1 MWCNGPSEGVTVFV
15 YDVSFLILIMTGI
28 GLSALLSGLNA
39 KDSRLPLMRCS
50 SMRATL
56 RFIPLV
62 IKEAEL
68 PVFAETRYY
77 VDFRHA
83 SVTEYD
89 RLIANISCA
98 SKDRLWAEWVGWQ

>member
-1 MWCNGPSEGVTVFV
+1 
-15 YDVSFLILIMTGI
+15 
-28 GLSALLSGLNA
+28 
-39 KDSRLPLMRCS
+39 
-50 SMRATL
+50 
-56 RFIPLV
+56 LV